1 MGVKKG
7 FLGVGLLIFLC
18 GLALLS
24 LPGRAGAGSLAA
36 PLAGPGLMIPDQI
49 QAQPG
54 SSVVVP
60 VTFTANGTQIA
71 SMAFSI
77 DYNQQWLSFDPDV
90 PNAIVMTLPSG
101 DGFVGGCSYDA
112 GDTDGEI
119 DCYVLD
125 FSEPL
130 NALPDGVFLELILQ
144 AGNPISPVIAAV
156 NFATDPSPS
165 FGNTEG
171 QSEAPGLIQSGS
183 VMIGQVEMEP
193 VGWLPLLMKADQYIP
208 PTRTPT
214 ATAQN
219 TATPTPTVTQTL
231 PPGVTLTATPTATNT
246 QPPQPTNTPTPTATA
261 TQAVNTPTPTATTSP
276 CEDIIINGSF
286 ETVGD
291 AWEISNTIYPAAWSQ
306 AQAHSGAWSM
316 RTGIINH
323 GDDVLS
329 YSDAYQDVFIPSNA
343 TSATLGFWIYPVSE
357 EAKLGYLG
365 VLLQPVGPFPGDHV
379 LANDL
384 QYALILVGSDFY
396 FKWYDLRDSQAWEY
410 RTVSLIEFTGQTI
423 SVDFGTYNDGIDG
436 VSAMYV
442 DNVTLSICH

>member
-171 QSEAPGLIQSGS
+171 QSEAPGLIQGGS

-261 TQAVNTPTPTATTSP
+261 TQAVNTPTPRLLTLNCYHQSMRISLSTATSRRWVRPGKYLPPPTRLH
-276 CEDIIINGSF
+276 GHRRRR
-286 ETVGD
+286 T
-291 AWEISNTIYPAAWSQ
+291 
-306 AQAHSGAWSM
+306 AHG
-316 RTGIINH
+316 R
-323 GDDVLS
+323 
-329 YSDAYQDVFIPSNA
+329 YQVSSTTAMTFTAIRCLPGCSSSNA
-343 TSATLGFWIYPVSE
+343 TFSATLGF
-357 EAKLGYLG
+357 
-365 VLLQPVGPFPGDHV
+365 
-379 LANDL
+379 
-384 QYALILVGSDFY
+384 
-396 FKWYDLRDSQAWEY
+396 
-410 RTVSLIEFTGQTI
+410 
-423 SVDFGTYNDGIDG
+423 
-436 VSAMYV
+436 
-442 DNVTLSICH
+442 